1 MAEAQYSIYHVN
13 KYSCHWTV
21 DQAIVA
27 AESPAH
33 ALSLLEQYLK
43 FDPDIRP
50 ELHGRDINFR
60 LRGAVIDT
68 LVKADKAGV
77 LFPRSREEGV
87 TPVPD
92 S

>member
-1 MAEAQYSIYHVN
+1 MSETQYSIYHVN
-13 KYSCHWTV
+13 KYECHWTIN
-21 DQAIVA
+21 QAIVA
-27 AESPAH
+27 AESPEQ
-33 ALSLLEQYLK
+33 ALSILEQYLK

-60 LRGAVIDT
+60 LRGKVIDT

-77 LFPRSREEGV
+77 LFPRSREEGS
-87 TPVPD
+87 TSVPD